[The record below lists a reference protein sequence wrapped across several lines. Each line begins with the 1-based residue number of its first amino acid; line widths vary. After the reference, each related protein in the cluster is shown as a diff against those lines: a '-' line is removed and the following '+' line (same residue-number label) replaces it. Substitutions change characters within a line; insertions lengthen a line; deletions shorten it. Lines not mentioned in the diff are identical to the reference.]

1 MKKILLATSILVGT
15 AGIAAAD
22 VNISGGARFGV
33 IYNGATW
40 SLTNR
45 FTLNFDGSGETDGG
59 LAYGG
64 RVRLRASNFGAAAL
78 SGSNA
83 WIESN
88 GFRLTVGNVNGAIEV
103 MPGLYANGV
112 GLTGLGWHGVVTNY
126 TGSYWGWQAFSS
138 AGAGLQ
144 GVAID
149 YSMGDFAIHAS
160 WGQNSA
166 SAATLGIVGGAPA
179 VIPAVAAGATTQ
191 IAALS
196 GSYNFGSWTVG
207 LGAQA
212 DLLNAAATMQDFV
225 VANVS
230 GSFGDFGVN
239 AQYASFM
246 SGAVSKWVIG
256 GSYSMNDIGV
266 NAYYG
271 EESGGNSSYGIGATY
286 DLGGATIAGGINGLT
301 VGGVTTN
308 TADLG
313 IRVSF

>member
-1 MKKILLATSILVGT
+1 MKKILLATSVLVGT

-33 IYNGATW
+33 LYNGFTGLW
-40 SLTNR
+40 DLTNR
-45 FTLNFDGSGETDGG
+45 FTLNLDGSGETDGG
-59 LAYGG
+59 LAFGG
-64 RVRLRASNFGAAAL
+64 RVRIRAESGAAGAV

-88 GFRLTVGNVNGAIEV
+88 GLRLTVGNINGAIES
-103 MPGLYANGV
+103 MAGLYTNNV

-126 TGSYWGWQAFSS
+126 WGLVAVPGPGIAYWGWDAFSS
-138 AGAGLQ
+138 GGAGTM
-144 GVAID
+144 GVAVD
-149 YSMGDFAIHAS
+149 YTMGDLAVHAS
-160 WGQNSA
+160 YGTVSGY
-166 SAATLGIVGGAPA
+166 T
-179 VIPAVAAGATTQ
+179 
-191 IAALS
+191 ALS
-196 GSYNFGSWTVG
+196 GSYNFGNWTVA
-207 LGAQA
+207 LGGQDDGIAGA
-212 DLLNAAATMQDFV
+212 SMQDFV
-225 VANVS
+225 TANVG

-271 EESGGNSSYGIGATY
+271 EESGGTSNYGIGATY
-286 DLGGATIAGGINGLT
+286 NLGGATIAGGIAGIT
-301 VGGVTTN
+301 VLGVTTN
-308 TADLG
+308 YADLG

>member
-33 IYNGATW
+33 LYNGATW
-40 SLTNR
+40 ALTNR

-64 RVRLRASNFGAAAL
+64 RVRLRANSGAAAAL

-88 GFRLTVGNVNGAIEV
+88 GFRLTVGNINGAIEM

-126 TGSYWGWQAFSS
+126 GVTGAFTGTNYWGWDAFSS
-138 AGAGLQ
+138 AGAGVM
-144 GVAID
+144 GVAVD
-149 YSMGDFAIHAS
+149 YTMGDLAVHAS
-160 WGQNSA
+160 YSPTTLNSA
-166 SAATLGIVGGAPA
+166 LS
-179 VIPAVAAGATTQ
+179 VAY
-191 IAALS
+191 S
-196 GSYNFGSWTVG
+196 FGDWTVG
-207 LGAQA
+207 LGGQ
-212 DLLNAAATMQDFV
+212 DDGVVGPTMGDII
-225 VANVS
+225 VASVS
-230 GSFGDFGVN
+230 GSFGDFGAN
-239 AQYASFM
+239 LQYASFAN
-246 SGAVSKWVIG
+246 GAVSKWVIG

-266 NAYYG
+266 NAYYAS
-271 EESGGNSSYGIGATY
+271 ESGGNSAYGIGATY
-286 DLGGATIAGGINGLT
+286 DLGGATIAGGINGVT